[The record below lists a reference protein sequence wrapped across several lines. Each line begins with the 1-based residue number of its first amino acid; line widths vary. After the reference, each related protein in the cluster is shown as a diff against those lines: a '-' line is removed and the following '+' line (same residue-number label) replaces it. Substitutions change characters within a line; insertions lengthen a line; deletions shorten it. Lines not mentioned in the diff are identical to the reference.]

1 MPAAWMISSNAQ
13 EETIEYFLKTIQHQN
28 PSVIPK
34 IFMSDKD
41 QGQMNAIQGQYTE
54 SCLLLCWWHVLHAWH
69 QHFMMTHYPDL
80 WALLKKWP
88 CITTQEEFDDCWAK
102 IQKLAPESLIGYLRS
117 NWLNETKLW
126 SAIFRQDQTIFEVC
140 ETNMLVEA

>member
-1 MPAAWMISSNAQ
+1 
-13 EETIEYFLKTIQHQN
+13 
-28 PSVIPK
+28 
-34 IFMSDKD
+34 
-41 QGQMNAIQGQYTE
+41 MNAIQGQYTE
-54 SCLLLCWWHVLHAWH
+54 SRLLLCWWHILHAWH
-69 QHFMMTHYPDL
+69 QHFVMTHYPDL

-88 CITTQEEFDDCWAK
+88 HITTQEEFDDCWAK

-117 NWLNETKLW
+117 NWLNETKLL